1 MPPEVDAQFYALF
14 KQATVGDAKEDR
26 TDMRGEAWMSIRG
39 MPRGTAMLLYCEAAE
54 QIPTEQEGAVGGA
67 VTSTL
72 RLDQFSAQEADP
84 SLPGRWNERAQAGDL
99 AGVQAMLE
107 KDPWLLQAVDKDKMH
122 ALHWAS
128 DVGEL
133 KVVAFLLDRG
143 ADPNLQDGEGQT
155 PLHYAVISEQAEV
168 VSLLISRNADPN
180 IPDEA
185 GETPAGAATAGIR
198 PLLR

>member
-1 MPPEVDAQFYALF
+1 
-14 KQATVGDAKEDR
+14 
-26 TDMRGEAWMSIRG
+26 
-39 MPRGTAMLLYCEAAE
+39 
-54 QIPTEQEGAVGGA
+54 
-67 VTSTL
+67 
-72 RLDQFSAQEADP
+72 
-84 SLPGRWNERAQAGDL
+84 
-99 AGVQAMLE
+99 MLE